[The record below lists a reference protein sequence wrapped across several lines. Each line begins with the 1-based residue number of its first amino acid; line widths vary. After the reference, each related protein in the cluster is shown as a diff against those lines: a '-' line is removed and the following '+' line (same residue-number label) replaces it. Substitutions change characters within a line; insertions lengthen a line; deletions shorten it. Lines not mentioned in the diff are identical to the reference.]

1 MKVAVVN
8 SRTSLVVGDRLVDA
22 ERASGGAVPADPAA
36 MFAAWPA
43 LLAAAARIAQDG
55 APADAPL
62 LDHGTLE
69 RPVPVPRQAFGIG
82 LNYADHAG
90 ESAMALPDNP
100 LVFPK
105 FSSCIAGPNDPVAT
119 RSVAL
124 DWEAELVVVIGTD
137 CYEVDAAD
145 ALSVIAGYTVGQDL
159 SDRVVQFEGGAN
171 AQFGL
176 GKSAPGFGPVG
187 PWVVS
192 ADELG
197 PADRLDIRC
206 DVDGVTKQDSN
217 TKHLIFDV
225 PALVQYL
232 SHRVRLHAGDLIF
245 TGTPAGV
252 GMGREPREVL
262 RPGSRVDTTITGI
275 GTLTTRVTAR

>member
-1 MKVAVVN
+1 VKVAVVN

-43 LLAAAARIAQDG
+43 LLAAAARLEREG
-55 APADAPL
+55 APSDAPA
-62 LDHGTLE
+62 LDHGALE
-69 RPVPVPRQAFGIG
+69 RPVPVPSQAFGIG

-90 ESAMALPDNP
+90 ESAMALPDRP

-105 FSSCIAGPNDPVAT
+105 FSSSIAGPNEPVAT
-119 RSVAL
+119 RSDAL

-145 ALSVIAGYTVGQDL
+145 ALPVIAGYTVGQDL

-171 AQFGL
+171 PQFGL

-197 PADRLDIRC
+197 AAGRLDIRC
-206 DVDGVTKQDSN
+206 DVDGVTKQASN
-217 TKHLIFDV
+217 TRHLIFDV
-225 PALVQYL
+225 PALVEYL
-232 SHRVRLHAGDLIF
+232 SYRVRLHAGDLIF

-252 GMGREPREVL
+252 GFSRTPAEWL
-262 RPGSRVDTTITGI
+262 RPGSRIDTTISGI
-275 GTLTTRVTAR
+275 GTLVTRVTGR

>member
-8 SRTSLVVGDRLVDA
+8 SRTSLVIGEQLVDA
-22 ERASGGAVPADPAA
+22 EQASGGAVPADPAA
-36 MFAAWPA
+36 MFTAWPA
-43 LLAAAARIAQDG
+43 LLRTAARLEREGPGD
-55 APADAPL
+55 APALEYGA
-62 LDHGTLE
+62 LE
-69 RPVPVPRQAFGIG
+69 RPVPVPVQAFGIG

-90 ESAMALPDNP
+90 ESAMALPDRP

-105 FSSCIAGPNDPVAT
+105 FSTSIAGPNEPVAT
-119 RSVAL
+119 SSASL

-137 CYEVDAAD
+137 CYEVAAQD

-171 AQFGL
+171 PQFGL

-197 PADRLDIRC
+197 TAAKLDIRC
-206 DVDGVTKQDSN
+206 DVDGVTKQSSN
-217 TKHLIFDV
+217 TEHLIFDV
-225 PALVQYL
+225 PALVAYL
-232 SHRVRLHAGDLIF
+232 SSRVRLRAGDLIF

-252 GMGREPREVL
+252 GFSRNPPEWL
-262 RPGSRVDTTITGI
+262 RPGSRVDTTISGI
-275 GTLTTRVTAR
+275 GTLTTRVTGR

>member
-1 MKVAVVN
+1 
-8 SRTSLVVGDRLVDA
+8 
-22 ERASGGAVPADPAA
+22 
-36 MFAAWPA
+36 MFTAWPA
-43 LLAAAARIAQDG
+43 LIDTAARLDREGAGD
-55 APADAPL
+55 APA
-62 LDHGTLE
+62 LDYAALQ
-69 RPVPVPRQAFGIG
+69 RPVPVPLQAFGIG

-105 FSSCIAGPNDPVAT
+105 FSSSITGPNDPVAT
-119 RSVAL
+119 RSDAL

-137 CYEVDAAD
+137 CYEVPAED
-145 ALSVIAGYTVGQDL
+145 ALPVIAGYTVGQDL

-171 AQFGL
+171 PQFGL

-197 PADRLDIRC
+197 TASKLDIRC
-206 DVDGVTKQDSN
+206 DVDGVTKQSSN
-217 TKHLIFDV
+217 TARLIFDV
-225 PALVQYL
+225 PTLVAYL
-232 SHRVRLHAGDLIF
+232 SSRVQLHAGDLIF

-252 GMGREPREVL
+252 GFSRNPPEWL
-262 RPGSRVDTTITGI
+262 RPGSRIDTAISGI
-275 GTLTTRVTAR
+275 GTLTTRVTGR

>member
-8 SRTSLVVGDRLVDA
+8 SRTSLVVGDRLIDA

-43 LLAAAARIAQDG
+43 LLAAAARAELEG
-55 APADAPL
+55 PPRDAPL
-62 LDHGTLE
+62 LDHGALE
-69 RPVPVPRQAFGIG
+69 RPVPVPLQAFGIG

-105 FSSCIAGPNDPVAT
+105 FSSSIAGPNDPVAT
-119 RSVAL
+119 RSDAL

-137 CYEVDAAD
+137 CYEVTAQD

-171 AQFGL
+171 PQFGL

-197 PADRLDIRC
+197 AAGRLDIRC

-217 TKHLIFDV
+217 TRHLIFDV
-225 PALVQYL
+225 PTLVEYL

-252 GMGREPREVL
+252 GMSREPREVL
-262 RPGSRVDTTITGI
+262 RPGSRIDTTISGI
-275 GTLTTRVTAR
+275 GTLTTRVVGR

>member
-1 MKVAVVN
+1 MKVAVVS
-8 SRTSLVVGDRLVDA
+8 SRTSLVAGDRLVDA
-22 ERASGGAVPADPAA
+22 ERATRGAVPADPAA

-43 LLAAAARIAQDG
+43 LLAAAARLEREGPPPG
-55 APADAPL
+55 APPL
-62 LDHGTLE
+62 DLGALD
-69 RPVPVPRQAFGIG
+69 RPVPVPLQAFGVG

-90 ESAMALPDNP
+90 ESAMALPDRP

-105 FSSCIAGPNDPVAT
+105 FSSCVVGPNEPVAT
-119 RSVAL
+119 RSAAL
-124 DWEAELVVVIGTD
+124 DWEAELVVVIGAD

-145 ALSVIAGYTVGQDL
+145 ALSVIAGDTVGQDL

-171 AQFGL
+171 PQFGL

-197 PADRLDIRC
+197 AAGGLDIRC
-206 DVDGVTKQDSN
+206 DVDGVTKQASN

-225 PALVQYL
+225 PALVEYL
-232 SHRVRLHAGDLIF
+232 SHRARLHAGDLIF

-252 GMGREPREVL
+252 GMGREPREFL
-262 RPGSRVDTTITGI
+262 RPGSRVDTTISGI
-275 GTLTTRVTAR
+275 GTLTTRVTER

>member
-8 SRTSLVVGDRLVDA
+8 SRTSLVIGEQLVDA
-22 ERASGGAVPADPAA
+22 EQASGGAVPADPAA
-36 MFAAWPA
+36 MFTAWPA
-43 LLAAAARIAQDG
+43 LLRTAARLEREGPGD
-55 APADAPL
+55 APALEYGA
-62 LDHGTLE
+62 LE
-69 RPVPVPRQAFGIG
+69 RPVPVPVQAFGIG

-90 ESAMALPDNP
+90 ESAMALPDRP

-105 FSSCIAGPNDPVAT
+105 FSTSIAGPNEPVAT
-119 RSVAL
+119 SSASL
-124 DWEAELVVVIGTD
+124 DWEAELVVVFGTD
-137 CYEVDAAD
+137 CYEVAAQD

-197 PADRLDIRC
+197 TAAKLDIRC
-206 DVDGVTKQDSN
+206 DVDGVTKQSSN
-217 TKHLIFDV
+217 TEHLIFDV
-225 PALVQYL
+225 PALVAYL
-232 SHRVRLHAGDLIF
+232 SSRVRLRAGDLIF

-252 GMGREPREVL
+252 GFSRNPPEWL
-262 RPGSRVDTTITGI
+262 RPGSRVDTTISGI
-275 GTLTTRVTAR
+275 GTLTTRVTGR

>member
-22 ERASGGAVPADPAA
+22 ERASGGAVPAVPAA

-43 LLAAAARIAQDG
+43 LLAAAARLEREG
-55 APADAPL
+55 APPDAPA
-62 LDHGTLE
+62 LDLGALE
-69 RPVPVPRQAFGIG
+69 RPVPVPSQAFGIG

-90 ESAMALPDNP
+90 ESAMALPDRP

-105 FSSCIAGPNDPVAT
+105 FSSSIAGPNEPVAT
-119 RSVAL
+119 RSDAL

-171 AQFGL
+171 PQFGL

-197 PADRLDIRC
+197 AAGRLDIRC
-206 DVDGVTKQDSN
+206 DVDGVTKQASN
-217 TKHLIFDV
+217 TRHLIFDV
-225 PALVQYL
+225 PALVEYL
-232 SHRVRLHAGDLIF
+232 SYRVRLHAGDLIF

-252 GMGREPREVL
+252 GFSRTPAEWL
-262 RPGSRVDTTITGI
+262 RPGSRIDTTISGI
-275 GTLTTRVTAR
+275 GTLVTRVTGR

>member
-1 MKVAVVN
+1 MKVAVVS
-8 SRTSLVVGDRLVDA
+8 SRTSLVFGERVIDA

-36 MFAAWPA
+36 MFVAWPA
-43 LLAAAARIAQDG
+43 LLAVAARIEREGVPQD
-55 APADAPL
+55 APA
-62 LDHGTLE
+62 LDYGALD
-69 RPVPVPRQAFGIG
+69 RPVPVPLQAFGIG

-90 ESAMALPDNP
+90 ESAMALPDRP

-105 FSSCIAGPNDPVAT
+105 FSSCIAGPNEPVV
-119 RSVAL
+119 SGSQAL
-124 DWEAELVVVIGTD
+124 DWEAELVVVIGVD
-137 CYEVDAAD
+137 CYEVSAAS
-145 ALSVIAGYTVGQDL
+145 ALSVIAGYTAGQDL

-197 PADRLDIRC
+197 TAGGLDIRC
-206 DVDGVTKQDSN
+206 DVDGVTKQSSN

-225 PALVQYL
+225 PALVEYL
-232 SHRVRLHAGDLIF
+232 SHRVRLRAGDLIF

-252 GMGREPREVL
+252 GMGRNPREVL
-262 RPGSRVDTTITGI
+262 RPGSRIDTAISGI
-275 GTLTTRVTAR
+275 GTLTTRIAGR

>member
-1 MKVAVVN
+1 MKVAVVKG
-8 SRTSLVVGDRLVDA
+8 RTTLVTGGHAVDA
-22 ERASGGAVPADPAA
+22 EQASAGAVPADPAA

-43 LLAAAARIAQDG
+43 LRATAGRLEQEG
-55 APADAPL
+55 PGEAPA
-62 LDHGTLE
+62 LDPGALDL
-69 RPVPVPRQAFGIG
+69 PVPVPVQAFGIG

-90 ESAMALPDNP
+90 EAAMTLPDNP

-105 FSSCIAGPNDPVAT
+105 FSTSIAGPNETVAVP
-119 RSVAL
+119 RSGAF

-137 CYEVDAAD
+137 CYEVTRED

-159 SDRVVQFEGGAN
+159 SDRVVQFEGGATP
-171 AQFGL
+171 QFGL

-197 PADRLDIRC
+197 AAADLDIRC
-206 DVDGVTKQDSN
+206 DVDGVTKQSSN
-217 TKHLIFDV
+217 TRHLIFDV
-225 PALVQYL
+225 PTLVEYL
-232 SHRVRLHAGDLIF
+232 SARVRLRAGDLIF

-252 GMGREPREVL
+252 GFSRTPPETLP
-262 RPGSRVDTTITGI
+262 PGSRVDTTIAGI
-275 GTLTTRVTAR
+275 GTLTTRVTGR

>member
-43 LLAAAARIAQDG
+43 LLAAAARLEREGPPSD
-55 APADAPL
+55 APA
-62 LDHGTLE
+62 LDLGALE
-69 RPVPVPRQAFGIG
+69 RPVPVPSQAFGIG

-90 ESAMALPDNP
+90 ESAMALPDRP

-105 FSSCIAGPNDPVAT
+105 FSSSIAGPNEAVAT
-119 RSVAL
+119 RSDAL

-145 ALSVIAGYTVGQDL
+145 ALAVIAGYTVGQDL

-171 AQFGL
+171 PQFGL

-197 PADRLDIRC
+197 AAGRLDIRC
-206 DVDGVTKQDSN
+206 DVDGVTKQASN
-217 TKHLIFDV
+217 TRHLIFDV
-225 PALVQYL
+225 PTLVEYL
-232 SHRVRLHAGDLIF
+232 SYRVRLHAGDLIF

-252 GMGREPREVL
+252 GFSRTPAEWL
-262 RPGSRVDTTITGI
+262 RPGSRIDTTISGI
-275 GTLTTRVTAR
+275 GTLITRVTGR